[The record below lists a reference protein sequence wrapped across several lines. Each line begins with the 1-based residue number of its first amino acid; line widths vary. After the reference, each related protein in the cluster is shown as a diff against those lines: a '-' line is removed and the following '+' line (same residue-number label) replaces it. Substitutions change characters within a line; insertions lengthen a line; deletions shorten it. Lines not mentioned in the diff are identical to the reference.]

1 MKKKRDSKRH
11 LDTKKV
17 CHPPSLS
24 AQERAVNLHR
34 LAPDI
39 YEEASCSY
47 LTAKEGG
54 RGGKYVFRPLPLFP
68 NSQNPDVSSFPIFSS
83 EERVGRNKKNTA
95 GDSCDRKGSATATAT
110 ASATLYLPSPLG
122 LGSGSCRMRSLASP
136 PA

>member
-83 EERVGRNKKNTA
+83 EERVGRNKKTRRGILVTA
-95 GDSCDRKGSATATAT
+95 RD
-110 ASATLYLPSPLG
+110 LPPPPPPPPPPSISPL
-122 LGSGSCRMRSLASP
+122 RSAWDRD
-136 PA
+136 PAE